1 MSFNFWQDAIG
12 IVMQFYIWKYLPRV
26 QHRAGGTGHCR
37 GGLTI
42 MSLPLCPSAPFAFCP
57 ENECRTVLLV
67 LYHPAWSLSLW
78 RDLSTTPRTF
88 SVTNVEMVI
97 DQINDRDIQIMR
109 RTPTVDGHYK
119 LWKIKYWTER
129 KSREEEK
136 R

>member
-1 MSFNFWQDAIG
+1 MPLALWCSFTFGNISPESSTEPGAQATAGEGQQSCHYFSAL
-12 IVMQFYIWKYLPRV
+12 LP
-26 QHRAGGTGHCR
+26 H
-37 GGLTI
+37 
-42 MSLPLCPSAPFAFCP
+42 LPFCP
-57 ENECRTVLLV
+57 ENGCRTVLLM
-67 LYHPAWSLSLW
+67 LYHPAWRLSLCH
-78 RDLSTTPRTF
+78 DLSTAPTTF

-119 LWKIKYWTER
+119 LWKIKYSTER